1 MFFPSP
7 QSGGF
12 NPCPLLARCASQ
24 SPHRRWSQDFR
35 VTLHYGLLHS
45 YQSCSFCLSSR
56 RIFKTMEISAVDVY
70 FGCKWSW
77 PPFEA
82 FWSVDV
88 LWRQYGTQLWPLIT
102 LHNASSSSGSSSKK
116 KCIAGAC
123 EPTETYLLYV
133 HTGPS
138 LADAGPPSHFIQGW
152 WVFVPRSI
160 RDCIPGGL
168 KARARI
174 DHTSCNKDQLSI
186 VKRVAKYK
194 AQLT

>member
-1 MFFPSP
+1 MFFLSP
-7 QSGGF
+7 QSGGL

-45 YQSCSFCLSSR
+45 YQSCSFCLYSR

-82 FWSVDV
+82 FWSVDI

-102 LHNASSSSGSSSKK
+102 LHNAGSSPGSSSKK
-116 KCIAGAC
+116 K
-123 EPTETYLLYV
+123 
-133 HTGPS
+133 
-138 LADAGPPSHFIQGW
+138 
-152 WVFVPRSI
+152 RSI
-160 RDCIPGGL
+160 GSVLRGLVSTNRNLSAICTHRAVLSWRGAPFAFSFRGGGCLSLGQFVIVFTEASKRRPGL
-168 KARARI
+168 TTPVVIK
-174 DHTSCNKDQLSI
+174 TNCLLS
-186 VKRVAKYK
+186 KE
-194 AQLT
+194 